1 MAKLQYHPKRRV
13 FNSCSK
19 EIRATAVSVGTI
31 ATKLPATPLSGR
43 EVLSIYNNS
52 ANIIYIGHSAVTVS
66 TGRPIQASGGAIDLD
81 VTDDLDVYAISTASS
96 DVRILELA

>member
-13 FNSCSK
+13 FNAAN
-19 EIRATAVSVGTI
+19 EAIRATSVTVGTT

-52 ANIIYIGHSAVTVS
+52 SNIVYIGHSAVTTS
-66 TGRPIQASGGAIDLD
+66 TGRPLPASGGAIDLD
-81 VTDDLDVYAISTASS
+81 VSDKLDVYGISTASS
-96 DVRILELA
+96 NVRILELA